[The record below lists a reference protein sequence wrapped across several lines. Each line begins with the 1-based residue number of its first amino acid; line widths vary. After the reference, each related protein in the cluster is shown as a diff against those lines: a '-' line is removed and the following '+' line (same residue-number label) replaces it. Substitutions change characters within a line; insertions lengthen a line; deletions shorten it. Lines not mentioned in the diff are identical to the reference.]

1 LSERSYLFR
10 KAVKRAPLIPTGN
23 RSYSVYLAQSPLFNS
38 RSSHHSTTSLN
49 HNVRTYKIDHTSHC
63 TNTNMDDTKPPKAKG
78 FFSLPSE
85 VRNQIYA
92 LLFEYDE
99 PLHIVLDDESGRIG
113 LHRRES
119 GGADGDDEVNGGQD
133 GENNEQNEENGD
145 AGDAG
150 DEGESNDSEKISNQ
164 ADENNECES
173 HENNDQSNE
182 GSSNDSKKISDQA
195 EEKGDGRF

>member
-1 LSERSYLFR
+1 
-10 KAVKRAPLIPTGN
+10 
-23 RSYSVYLAQSPLFNS
+23 
-38 RSSHHSTTSLN
+38 
-49 HNVRTYKIDHTSHC
+49 
-63 TNTNMDDTKPPKAKG
+63 MDDTKPPKAKG

-113 LHRRES
+113 LHRREG